1 MFSKKLLL
9 KTFGAKIKPYGFEFT
24 EYVCRRYTFSR
35 TVDGKDQTFVI
46 QNDPGGHSLQLEIET
61 HAGRWWEIRERFWDL
76 VYHSYENSRELENI
90 LNVLGDHVV
99 NRVIPMLAELSI
111 PKIEYTD
118 MLTEEIY
125 SLLEKEKDGA
135 IQRFMM
141 RNKIDAEQGTD
152 VVMENLLREVE
163 RIKGCPFQET
173 IDVQIELAAVY
184 GHIILCDIGGEW
196 IRGRKKLSIE
206 HCPFSN
212 EGESPLDRISE
223 CCQKGGGVKLAARYV
238 ALVKKHRENVT
249 RERRKYGD
257 NWEPPRTSNEVNESL
272 MSESILKEALLKRLE
287 DIGFYY
293 SSRAGR
299 FWWIRRKTNQEEMGI
314 RIEEELCRRKTFFI
328 TLYTATDGH
337 VGEYMY
343 KKFYFYQDEADLCEQ
358 LEHVGD
364 EIREAIREGRRI
376 ADLDRERKECHP
388 TDGMRESFRTRRA
401 EMAEN
406 FWKRNGLDQAS
417 KEEDI
422 LYCIVKEMDSIADN
436 DYLKD
441 RERLGDFYKAN
452 QEQLMELSAAYGELI
467 IREIGGK
474 WAEDED
480 WRMKHRISFL
490 EEVPAIGRVALPVNL
505 IQYWENGGSRRL
517 LWEYQEY
524 KWAFGEWKRLCRLA
538 GIETQAD
545 TAGKL

>member
-223 CCQKGGGVKLAARYV
+223 CCQKGGEQNWLRDMQPVWHYHFHAQPVDFEGLGRDLAR
-238 ALVKKHRENVT
+238 H
-249 RERRKYGD
+249 RRKRI
-257 NWEPPRTSNEVNESL
+257 P
-272 MSESILKEALLKRLE
+272 EA
-287 DIGFYY
+287 
-293 SSRAGR
+293 
-299 FWWIRRKTNQEEMGI
+299 IRRKI
-314 RIEEELCRRKTFFI
+314 RS
-328 TLYTATDGH
+328 
-337 VGEYMY
+337 M
-343 KKFYFYQDEADLCEQ
+343 
-358 LEHVGD
+358 
-364 EIREAIREGRRI
+364 
-376 ADLDRERKECHP
+376 
-388 TDGMRESFRTRRA
+388 
-401 EMAEN
+401 
-406 FWKRNGLDQAS
+406 
-417 KEEDI
+417 
-422 LYCIVKEMDSIADN
+422 
-436 DYLKD
+436 
-441 RERLGDFYKAN
+441 
-452 QEQLMELSAAYGELI
+452 
-467 IREIGGK
+467 
-474 WAEDED
+474 
-480 WRMKHRISFL
+480 
-490 EEVPAIGRVALPVNL
+490 
-505 IQYWENGGSRRL
+505 
-517 LWEYQEY
+517 
-524 KWAFGEWKRLCRLA
+524 
-538 GIETQAD
+538 
-545 TAGKL
+545 